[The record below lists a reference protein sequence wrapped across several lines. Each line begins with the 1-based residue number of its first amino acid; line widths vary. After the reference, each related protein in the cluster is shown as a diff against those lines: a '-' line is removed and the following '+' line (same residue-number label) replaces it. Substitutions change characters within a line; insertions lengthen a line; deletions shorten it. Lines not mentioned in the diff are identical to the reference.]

1 MGKYLS
7 WYYSDKLEK
16 FPPNKPDDDLDV
28 DEDAATDEEDPESQE
43 SHGWLE
49 SGKSPPKEQNHKG
62 PGSSNYQGKS
72 VGLGA
77 TQSKALEPQANCHAI
92 LPDLIQE
99 VQNLAIEMQK
109 NSKNVEGNPVEIS
122 IQEELSHLGFVL
134 VEEFSKDAESDEG
147 CVEDVTNKTGEHI
160 KEKETGQC

>member
-49 SGKSPPKEQNHKG
+49 SGKSSQRSRITKG
-62 PGSSNYQGKS
+62 QGHLTIRENL
-72 VGLGA
+72 LGW
-77 TQSKALEPQANCHAI
+77 
-92 LPDLIQE
+92 
-99 VQNLAIEMQK
+99 
-109 NSKNVEGNPVEIS
+109 
-122 IQEELSHLGFVL
+122 ELLRARH
-134 VEEFSKDAESDEG
+134 
-147 CVEDVTNKTGEHI
+147 
-160 KEKETGQC
+160 